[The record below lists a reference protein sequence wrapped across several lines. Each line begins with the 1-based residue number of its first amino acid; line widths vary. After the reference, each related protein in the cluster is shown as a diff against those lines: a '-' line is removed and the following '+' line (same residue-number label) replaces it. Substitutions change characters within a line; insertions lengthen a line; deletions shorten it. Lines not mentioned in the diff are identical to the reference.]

1 MVLNENA
8 RRGIRKKNHR
18 PIFGESREVKNG
30 SVAERGVGS
39 GGYICIKIKRAWE
52 SHDLGVTCS
61 LLCCGS

>member
-30 SVAERGVGS
+30 SVAERRKEKQEGKMYG
-39 GGYICIKIKRAWE
+39 KKRM
-52 SHDLGVTCS
+52 DG
-61 LLCCGS
+61 